1 MVRPWPRGVMCRF
14 LWVSF
19 GFPQGPNS
27 LCQSAAVCRL
37 CWVFPGVCKPG
48 PVLRE
53 IGFEVASTFCD
64 ADLSCLDGNQPLVG
78 IRERVICPT
87 NAKPRHCVRSSWQS
101 MLSKSI
107 PPKYPTQRTFI
118 KIKVK
123 IEIGIKLPELRIKS
137 SQYHNV
143 DP

>member
-1 MVRPWPRGVMCRF
+1 MCRF

-37 CWVFPGVCKPG
+37 CWVFPGVCKDLDLFCG
-48 PVLRE
+48 KSGLRLPAPS
-53 IGFEVASTFCD
+53 VMRTYHAWM
-64 ADLSCLDGNQPLVG
+64 G
-78 IRERVICPT
+78 INHWYQGRERVICPT

-107 PPKYPTQRTFI
+107 PPKYPTQRTFV

-143 DP
+143 DPG